1 MMIVLIKSMFVYVE
15 LHVRTL
21 EHTSGNTLEIMNKTV
36 DPKEDSVL
44 KMHVGMNVCMNGCMN
59 A

>member
-1 MMIVLIKSMFVYVE
+1 MFVYAK

-21 EHTSGNTLEIMNKTV
+21 EHTSGNTHEMMNKTV

-44 KMHVGMNVCMNGCMN
+44 KMYVGMNVCMNGCMN

>member
-1 MMIVLIKSMFVYVE
+1 MFVYVR

-21 EHTSGNTLEIMNKTV
+21 EHTSGKVYERMNKTV

-44 KMHVGMNVCMNGCMN
+44 KMYGCMNVCMFGCMN